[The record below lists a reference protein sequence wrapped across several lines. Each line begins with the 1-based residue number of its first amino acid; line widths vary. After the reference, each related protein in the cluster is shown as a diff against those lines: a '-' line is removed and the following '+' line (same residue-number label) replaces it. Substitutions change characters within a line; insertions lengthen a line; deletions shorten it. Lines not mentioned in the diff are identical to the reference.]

1 MGEYPEELVPAAPD
15 DAARASGRWPALAA
29 LVHSL
34 VPGATLEAVEPLAP
48 DAAPGGEDEK
58 ALGYGR
64 PLKVTL
70 RDAAGEVRVL
80 VFRTQAA
87 NEFGHDR
94 RADRF
99 EGALLAWDLFG
110 RIPDHVRAVDVG
122 AIGDDGRLVSLRETG
137 EPYLVT
143 EWAEGALYA
152 EDLRRIAREAR
163 ATDLDLA
170 RCDALADA
178 LARLHAERLDDPP
191 AWRRAVRDLVGH
203 GEGIFGMVDGYPEGV
218 PGAPLARL
226 RAIEERCLAWRW
238 RLRDRAHRLAR
249 THGDFHPFNVVF
261 RASGPDGDG
270 TRFTLLD
277 ASRGGKGDPA
287 DDLTALAVNYVF
299 FAAEHPAAWPAA
311 LGPLW
316 SRFFARWLS
325 ATGDR
330 EALETAPPFLA
341 WRALVVCSPRFYPR
355 LHEGARD
362 LLLRLAE
369 RALDAGRLDLGLP
382 DALFAGR
389 A

>member
-1 MGEYPEELVPAAPD
+1 MGAYPEGLAELVRSLFPG
-15 DAARASGRWPALAA
+15 GR
-29 LVHSL
+29 
-34 VPGATLEAVEPLAP
+34 LERVDPLGP
-48 DAAPGGEDEK
+48 DAAPGGEEEK

-64 PLKVTL
+64 PLKVTV
-70 RDAAGEVRVL
+70 RDAAGAARVL

-99 EGALLAWDLFG
+99 EGALLAWELFD
-110 RIPDHVRAVDVG
+110 RIPGHVRALDVG
-122 AIGDDGRLVSLRETG
+122 AVGDDGRLVSLRGTG

-152 EDLRRIAREAR
+152 EDLRRIAREGR
-163 ATDLDLA
+163 AGPLDLA

-178 LARLHAERLDDPP
+178 LVALHAVRLDDPP
-191 AWRRAVRDLVGH
+191 AWRRAIRDLVGH

-218 PGAPLARL
+218 PAAPPARL

-238 RLRDRAHRLAR
+238 KLRSRAHRLAR

-261 RASGPDGDG
+261 RPPGPGENG
-270 TRFTLLD
+270 TRFALLD

-316 SRFFARWLS
+316 TRFFARWLA

-330 EALETAPPFLA
+330 EALDTAPPFLA
-341 WRALVVCSPRFYPR
+341 WRALVVCSPRFYPH

-369 RALDAGRLDLGLP
+369 RALDAGRLDLELP
-382 DALFAGR
+382 GALFAEG